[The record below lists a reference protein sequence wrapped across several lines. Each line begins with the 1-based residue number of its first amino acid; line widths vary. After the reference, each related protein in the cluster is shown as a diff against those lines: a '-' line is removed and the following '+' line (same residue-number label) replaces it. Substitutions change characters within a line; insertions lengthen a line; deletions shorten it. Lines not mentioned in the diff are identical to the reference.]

1 MTIQD
6 IDKELLA
13 LHKKLHESPS
23 VVVQHRLLQQ
33 INQLLDQRL
42 ELKTSEKSEK
52 KNHHQPHV

>member
-6 IDKELLA
+6 IDKQLLA

-23 VVVQHRLLQQ
+23 IVVQHRLLQQ

-42 ELKTSEKSEK
+42 QLKK
-52 KNHHQPHV
+52 P